1 VSERLRV
8 GVVGGGLIAQAVH
21 LPNLLQR
28 AERFELVAIAD
39 PSPTVVE
46 ALAARSAPA
55 RAYADWRTMLERER
69 LDALVVCSPHATHA
83 EIVLAAL
90 DAGVHAFVEKPLCIS
105 VADADA
111 ICARRAETG
120 LVVQVGYM
128 KRYDP
133 AYASLLDALPADA
146 RDLRFVDVVTYD
158 PWMAREPFVP
168 WGRMVTAQDIPA
180 AVLEASRAAERKQVE
195 DAVGAG
201 DAETVRAYSYT
212 FLACLIHDVNLVHG
226 VLERLGV
233 PLPAQ
238 PLAAA
243 DWAQGSGASVL
254 QRLPNGAA
262 WHTAWLLLRGLE
274 EFCETVS
281 FSFEGAI
288 HRLRFPAP
296 YHVQAPV
303 VHEVVDAEDG
313 QPRLRR
319 RALVGD
325 SYVAELEH
333 FYDCVVEGVACRTP
347 PEQGRDD
354 IAALRDLFVAG
365 RGGAQQAALREK

>member
-1 VSERLRV
+1 MSARLRV

-21 LPNLLQR
+21 LPNLALLE
-28 AERFELVAIAD
+28 ERFELVAIAD

-46 ALAARSAPA
+46 ALAARYAPA
-55 RAYADWRTMLERER
+55 RAYGDWRALLERES

-90 DAGVHAFVEKPLCIS
+90 DAGVHALVEKPLCVS
-105 VADADA
+105 VEDADA
-111 ICARRAETG
+111 ICERRAQTG

-133 AYASLLDALPADA
+133 AYAALLDALPQDA
-146 RDLRFVDVVTYD
+146 SALRFVDVVTYD

-168 WGRMVTAQDIPA
+168 AGRMVTAHDIPA
-180 AVLEASRAAERKQVE
+180 AVLDAAREAEREQVE
-195 DAVGAG
+195 AAVGAG
-201 DAETVRAYSYT
+201 DPETVRAYSYT

-233 PLPAQ
+233 PLPAE
-238 PLAAA
+238 PLSAA
-243 DWAQGSGASVL
+243 DWGEGSGASISL
-254 QRLPNGAA
+254 RLPGGAG
-262 WHTAWLLLRGLE
+262 WHTAWMLLRGLE
-274 EFCETVS
+274 EFSETAS
-281 FSFEGAI
+281 FYFDDAI
-288 HRLRFPAP
+288 HRLRFPTP

-313 QPRLRR
+313 RPRLRR
-319 RALVGD
+319 SAIAGD

-333 FYDCVVEGVACRTP
+333 FHDCIVAGAVCRTP

-354 IAALRDLFVAG
+354 IAVLRDLFVAG
-365 RGGAQQAALREK
+365 RRSRVRA